1 MGVQNSGQVW
11 LQSRWICASSDLQ
24 QNLWLPHEEFEAPQ
38 LHVFEE
44 EPVRMMS
51 LSRGPLLTEG
61 SAGPQLSHVIVEF
74 VCSGI

>member
-11 LQSRWICASSDLQ
+11 LQVVGSAHPQTCSRICGSQ
-24 QNLWLPHEEFEAPQ
+24 KGWAPW
-38 LHVFEE
+38 HVFEE